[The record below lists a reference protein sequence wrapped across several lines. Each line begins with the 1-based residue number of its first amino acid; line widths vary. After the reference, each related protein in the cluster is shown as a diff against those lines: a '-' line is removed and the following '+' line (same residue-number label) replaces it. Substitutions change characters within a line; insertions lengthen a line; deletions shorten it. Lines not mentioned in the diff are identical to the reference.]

1 MRSIQKTNHYI
12 KFQAM
17 KGTEKFKEVINEY
30 LVQRST
36 TDLDLKNAMDLPSKS
51 LDNCI
56 QYILNVVQKSGCNGF
71 EDSEVFAMAVEYYLV
86 DNAEIGKPINSQ
98 VVINRIPERTQEE
111 KLSAKQK
118 AVDNLVN
125 QETKRIARKP
135 VSKAQS
141 IQTSTL
147 SLFD

>member
-1 MRSIQKTNHYI
+1 
-12 KFQAM
+12 M

-98 VVINRIPERTQEE
+98 VVINRIPELTQEE

-135 VSKAQS
+135 VSKAKS

>member
-1 MRSIQKTNHYI
+1 
-12 KFQAM
+12 M

-56 QYILNVVQKSGCNGF
+56 QHILNVVQNSGCNGF

-98 VVINRIPERTQEE
+98 VVINRVPELTQEE

-135 VSKAQS
+135 VSKAKS
-141 IQTSTL
+141 TQTSTP